1 MKMLEGAANP
11 HTASKTVRQKQ
22 SVPLVKTSGF
32 SRSQHRDGHGHRV
45 GHGYRETDSG
55 MDTDVDMELDTDAL
69 ISWSST

>member
-11 HTASKTVRQKQ
+11 HTASKTVRQKH
-22 SVPLVKTSGF
+22 VTLVKTSGF
-32 SRSQHRDGHGHRV
+32 SRAQHRDGRGHRV
-45 GHGYRETDSG
+45 GHGYKETDSG